1 VAISNRGGKV
11 LSHDPCL
18 FALLPLILL
27 AIMMAL
33 GLVIEE
39 VRYHTLL
46 WATKIPL
53 ALLLVI
59 AFFRRR

>member
-1 VAISNRGGKV
+1 
-11 LSHDPCL
+11 
-18 FALLPLILL
+18 
-27 AIMMAL
+27 MMAV

-53 ALLLVI
+53 AVLLAV
-59 AFFRRR
+59 AFLKGPRER

>member
-1 VAISNRGGKV
+1 
-11 LSHDPCL
+11 
-18 FALLPLILL
+18 
-27 AIMMAL
+27 MMTL

-53 ALLLVI
+53 AALLAV
-59 AFFRRR
+59 AFLKDTRER

>member
-1 VAISNRGGKV
+1 MQSSSPR
-11 LSHDPCL
+11 L
-18 FALLPLILL
+18 FVLLPLVLL
-27 AIMMAL
+27 AVMMTL

-53 ALLLVI
+53 AILLAV
-59 AFFRRR
+59 AFLKDTRER